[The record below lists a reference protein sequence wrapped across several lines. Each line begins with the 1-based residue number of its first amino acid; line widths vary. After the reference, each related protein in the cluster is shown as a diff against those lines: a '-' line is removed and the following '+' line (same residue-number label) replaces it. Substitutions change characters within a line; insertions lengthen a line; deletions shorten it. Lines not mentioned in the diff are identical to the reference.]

1 MAADIRSISRL
12 RKSIR
17 DEQLENMLSAKDTL
31 ISEMRAANQYDA
43 YR

>member
-1 MAADIRSISRL
+1 MAADIRSIGRL

-31 ISEMRAANQYDA
+31 ISEMRAINQNDA
-43 YR
+43 DR